1 MLKGSTDF
9 NTSHGKPDNEEVKTD
24 SKSSS
29 DISIAQAQFPK
40 VLRKAETAKDWQRKQ
55 YKTGALEEHW

>member
-9 NTSHGKPDNEEVKTD
+9 NTSHGKPDNEEMKKA

-29 DISIAQAQFPK
+29 DISMLQAQFPK

-55 YKTGALEEHW
+55 YKTGALEEH